1 MQQPRRALFV
11 LASLIVLV
19 LALSSACG
27 DDTSVNQ
34 PDASTVDAAPSP
46 SCLEAVNH
54 SDLEWLEDN
63 VFTPSCAAFSPCH
76 KGPAAS
82 AGGLNLEAGNVERNL
97 AGEPSLSFPER
108 TLVVP
113 GDPDNSYLMVVLG
126 SREGPLPDEG
136 TMPYNNP
143 LLCSQKRAAIERWIV
158 SLAQADAGVPDAG
171 AADAQ

>member
-1 MQQPRRALFV
+1 MQQPRRALLV
-11 LASLIVLV
+11 LASLIAVV
-19 LALSSACG
+19 FALASACG
-27 DDTSVNQ
+27 DTGVDQ
-34 PDASTVDAAPSP
+34 PDASTADAAPSP

-63 VFTPSCAAFSPCH
+63 VFTPSCSAFSPCH

-82 AGGLNLEAGNVERNL
+82 AGGLNLEAGNIERNL
-97 AGEPSLSFPER
+97 VGEPSLSFPER

-113 GDPDNSYLMVVLG
+113 GDPDNSYLMVILG
-126 SREGPLPDEG
+126 SREGPLPEEG

-158 SLAQADAGVPDAG
+158 SLSEPDAGVADAGVT
-171 AADAQ
+171 DAQ